1 MKGKSCCQIL
11 SKKNSQE
18 TKSNIEIKAS
28 VSSKEPQRGFA
39 KECRR
44 GVKLDL
50 RFFKKKKKS
59 QRKPDLIRLVIP
71 ALGRPRQD
79 DRTFVPV
86 GLIPSKYHRK
96 KGEDRKQCPAGRRP
110 HPLDA
115 SPWRW
120 SYGGGATVKFPT
132 GLETRQAFPKSSAA
146 SARLSSVSGHTIL
159 TVQVRLRQ

>member
-1 MKGKSCCQIL
+1 MCCQIS

-28 VSSKEPQRGFA
+28 VSRKELQRGFA

-59 QRKPDLIRLVIP
+59 QRKPDLLRLVIP

-79 DRTFVPV
+79 DRTFVTV

-115 SPWRW
+115 SRWRW
-120 SYGGGATVKFPT
+120 SYC
-132 GLETRQAFPKSSAA
+132 
-146 SARLSSVSGHTIL
+146 
-159 TVQVRLRQ
+159 

>member
-1 MKGKSCCQIL
+1 M
-11 SKKNSQE
+11 
-18 TKSNIEIKAS
+18 
-28 VSSKEPQRGFA
+28 
-39 KECRR
+39 
-44 GVKLDL
+44 KLDL

-96 KGEDRKQCPAGRRP
+96 KGEDRKQCPAGRR
-110 HPLDA
+110 
-115 SPWRW
+115 W

-132 GLETRQAFPKSSAA
+132 SLETRQAFPKSSAA
-146 SARLSSVSGHTIL
+146 SARFSSVSGHTIL